1 MNSNMENFYQNQKQA
16 TNTYI
21 EVPTI
26 SPIISPKVEQ
36 ELTREG
42 TALATLIC
50 LTVLIREIRLLIA
63 ACK

>member
-1 MNSNMENFYQNQKQA
+1 MDNFYQNQKQT

-26 SPIISPKVEQ
+26 SPMPIISPKVEQ
-36 ELTREG
+36 ELTTEG
-42 TALATLIC
+42 TALVTLIY
-50 LTVLIREIRLLIA
+50 LTILIREIRLLIE